1 MDTAWAAAAIALAA
15 GAAGCKS
22 SSIGTG
28 SMDCNIIAWQ
38 GVVIAVVIVVVAA
51 AELPGEATA
60 SNGNCRISCQLG
72 TRPMAISASRQRSSS
87 RSEAMICADG
97 IVAQG
102 RANAAQGRE
111 GGDQG
116 DAARGRT
123 GS

>member
-38 GVVIAVVIVVVAA
+38 GVVIAVVIVVAA

-72 TRPMAISASRQRSSS
+72 TRPMAVSASRQRSSS
-87 RSEAMICADG
+87 RSEATSRADG

-102 RANAAQGRE
+102 RANAAQGHE
-111 GGDQG
+111 GGG
-116 DAARGRT
+116 TR
-123 GS
+123 